1 MLRLATSVST
11 WPFYNFRYR
20 KLLFELARRFQLYV
34 LAGSA
39 LPGDGKVSVFKLMR
53 ILPFKLPRRIR
64 YYASPLIAETALNI
78 VGADVVWLFDT
89 ASPIHPLLVKA
100 PIVLDAEDTRVVL
113 PKERLEDVRKLSSIN
128 ELRLMKNSKI
138 RKIVVTTKII
148 KRKLV
153 MLGLDEEKISVIPYG
168 VDTSLFYPTPLPN
181 EPVVLYYGTFQPHR
195 APLLLKVVEVLA
207 RKRRDAKFLLIGDM
221 PSPVRDRLLREVGS
235 RVEMPGFVE
244 HDRLPQFL
252 QKARVCIL
260 PQDRSLGGRLS
271 FKLLEYL
278 ACGRLV
284 VATDVDESFPL
295 KESGAGIVTEID
307 AEAMAY
313 AIFRLLDDDR
323 LAEELARKG
332 VDYVLKY
339 YWNKMVED
347 YIQLFYR
354 VLDEEC

>member
-1 MLRLATSVST
+1 VYYVSPYFAQIT
-11 WPFYNFRYR
+11 
-20 KLLFELARRFQLYV
+20 
-34 LAGSA
+34 
-39 LPGDGKVSVFKLMR
+39 
-53 ILPFKLPRRIR
+53 
-64 YYASPLIAETALNI
+64 LNSI
-78 VGADVVWLFDT
+78 GADVVWLYDT
-89 ASPIHPLLVKA
+89 ATPIHPLFLRA
-100 PIVLDAEDTRVVL
+100 PVVLDTDDPKVVL
-113 PKERLEDVRKLSSIN
+113 PKGELSRIPKLSLVN
-128 ELRLMKNSKI
+128 ELRLLKNRKI
-138 RKIVVTTKII
+138 RKIVVPTEMIR
-148 KRKLV
+148 RKFIA
-153 MLGLDEEKISVIPYG
+153 LGLDEDRVTVVPYG
-168 VDTSLFYPTPLPN
+168 VDTSLFYPTPLPE

-195 APLLLKVVEVLA
+195 ARLLLEIIGVLA
-207 RKRRDAKFLLIGDM
+207 QKRRDTRFLLIGDI
-221 PSPVRDRLLREVGS
+221 PSPMRSRLLRIAGN
-235 RVEMPGFVE
+235 RVEMPGLVE

-284 VATDVDESFPL
+284 VATDVDKSFPL

-313 AIFRLLDDDR
+313 AIFRLLDGDR